1 MMETELM
8 MNSLEQHNS
17 LYQLAYKKFMNNEIE
32 YARQLA
38 LEAVSKAHEFY
49 LNMQLSV
56 PADKFNCRAQS
67 LLEMIERR
75 SLLDKK

>member
-1 MMETELM
+1 METDIN
-8 MNSLEQHNS
+8 MNSLEQHNA
-17 LYQLAYKKFMNNEIE
+17 LYQLAYKKFMNNEVE

>member
-1 MMETELM
+1 METGTK

-17 LYQLAYKKFMNNEIE
+17 LYRLAYKKFMNNEME

-49 LNMQLSV
+49 LNMQIAV
-56 PADKFNCRAQS
+56 PADKFNCRAQN
-67 LLEMIERR
+67 LLEMIDRR